1 MKRLATALALTL
13 VAGAAGAADGP
24 TPLKVALKNASGAD
38 VGEATLTE
46 APNGVVARLALRGL
60 APGWHALHFH
70 EKGDCSKSD
79 FTSAGGHVH
88 DKATIVHGLLNPDAN
103 ESGDL
108 PNIYAAADGAANAEV
123 YSTYVAL
130 EAGSA
135 KPKLVDADGSAIVVH
150 ASADDHRTQPIGGA
164 GARVACGVIAGAK

>member
-1 MKRLATALALTL
+1 MCLRALL
-13 VAGAAGAADGP
+13 VAHDKTGRVRAVDEDSSGIN
-24 TPLKVALKNASGAD
+24 VHHFNASD
-38 VGEATLTE
+38 WIV
-46 APNGVVARLALRGL
+46 PKLRQ
-60 APGWHALHFH
+60 
-70 EKGDCSKSD
+70 
-79 FTSAGGHVH
+79 VN